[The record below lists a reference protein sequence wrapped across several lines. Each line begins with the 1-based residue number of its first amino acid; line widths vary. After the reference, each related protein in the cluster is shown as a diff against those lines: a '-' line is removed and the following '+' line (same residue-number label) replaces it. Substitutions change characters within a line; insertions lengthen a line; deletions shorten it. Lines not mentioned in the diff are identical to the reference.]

1 MAIFRSF
8 LLGDVKNSVAN
19 LTMYISKGVSI
30 VRGKPL
36 NVHNPRTEKQLVQRA
51 KMKTLV
57 ELGRGFGPTLTLGY
71 PHLKGLVSAIN
82 HFVKDNMEAVTVE
95 SGMKATVDFS
105 KLVCSSGNL
114 KVPKVA
120 VSFKIEDSK
129 FVFTQTVQRQTLTS
143 NPEDVA
149 YVVVYEKVQHEA
161 EAYQLNT
168 RKVGGVVEEELPEDW
183 VIDNCE
189 FYVFA
194 LNQGRTQ
201 ASRTSYLQLTTV

>member
-1 MAIFRSF
+1 MI
-8 LLGDVKNSVAN
+8 NS
-19 LTMYISKGVSI
+19 
-30 VRGKPL
+30 
-36 NVHNPRTEKQLVQRA
+36 
-51 KMKTLV
+51 
-57 ELGRGFGPTLTLGY
+57 LTLGY
-71 PHLKGLVSAIN
+71 PRLKGLVSANN
-82 HFVKDNMEAVTVE
+82 HFSKDNMGAVTVD
-95 SGMKATVDFS
+95 KAFKVTVDFS

-120 VSFKIEDSK
+120 VSFKKEESK
-129 FVFTQTVQRQTLTS
+129 FVFTQTVQQQTLTS

-161 EAYQLNT
+161 EAYKLNT
-168 RKVGGVVEEELPEDW
+168 REVGGVVEEELPEDW

-189 FYVFA
+189 FYMFA